1 MLATPNE
8 LDCLSDPIL
17 ECTLPIDTVLSHE
30 WTFKAYN
37 ADVTEDYTFRMS
49 IVDLSDNSQ
58 VHSTTTTI
66 TMAAY
71 DVADVTFTPWNGW
84 NDGASYNISFSAVR
98 TNDNSNVGNTRY
110 FHATFEDTIDV
121 AILSSSSTPAIKQDL
136 STLGM
141 TYTQFTMDD
150 WSTYLDSDW
159 MANYHKIV
167 IPSQSDYSAKP
178 ESDGGDGYFE
188 KLGDS
193 SVKNTLENFMSAGGT
208 VQIHLTS
215 SAEYYGYSFSTE
227 QSYLP
232 FDMDIRA
239 RNTAQTKVTYNDM
252 EVANPYHPIFDS
264 VDFTEFQGFDAYG
277 TVAEAIVNTKSAKT
291 STIPGICNG
300 YSEDGGYF
308 QRLIE
313 TQADD
318 QGLFLAHAIM
328 GMVE

>member
-1 MLATPNE
+1 MLEFGITVKSKSMLLLAVFLFSIIPLNSVSANGSSDVMLATPNE

-37 ADVTEDYTFRMS
+37 ADVPEKHTFRMS
-49 IVDLSDNSQ
+49 VVDLSDNSQ

-188 KLGDS
+188 KTWRFFS
-193 SVKNTLENFMSAGGT
+193 KK
-208 VQIHLTS
+208 
-215 SAEYYGYSFSTE
+215 YS
-227 QSYLP
+227 
-232 FDMDIRA
+232 
-239 RNTAQTKVTYNDM
+239 
-252 EVANPYHPIFDS
+252 
-264 VDFTEFQGFDAYG
+264 
-277 TVAEAIVNTKSAKT
+277 
-291 STIPGICNG
+291 
-300 YSEDGGYF
+300 
-308 QRLIE
+308 
-313 TQADD
+313 
-318 QGLFLAHAIM
+318 
-328 GMVE
+328 